1 MTVRVRRDPI
11 TFELVKNA
19 LASIADEMAV
29 TIVRTARSFVM
40 KEAMDFSTAICNAE
54 GQMVAQGLCLPLHMG
69 SIPAAMEALLAR
81 YSGQFSP
88 GDIYTLNDPYEGG
101 SHLPDIFVI
110 KPIFFDDRLAGFSCC
125 IGHQTDI
132 GGRVAGGNACDST
145 EIFQEGLRIP
155 PVKLYDRGTPNDTL
169 FRLLEKNVRVP
180 ATVLGDVMA
189 EVAACRIGEREFLKL
204 IQRYGM
210 EALREQMQ
218 DLLDYTEELTRAELR
233 SLPDGVFAFTDYIDD
248 DGITPDPITIHVQLI
263 KRDDALTADFTGT
276 SPQCKGAINA
286 PLSWTKSCL
295 YACIRSILD
304 PSIPNNAG
312 YFRPLTVIAPEGSFT
327 NCVLPAPVAARG
339 LAGMRIPEAIFGALA
354 KMLPHKVFACEV
366 AGDTGVTIAG
376 YHKDRTPFVFLE
388 FLYGSWGGSP
398 TRDGIDGCASLAI
411 NYSNTPA
418 ELIEVEQ
425 PIIIEQYG
433 YVPNSGGP
441 GKFRGGLA
449 LVRDYRFLADE
460 AYVQVRCD
468 RYKFLPYGLHGGKDG
483 TPANNTLNPQGEN
496 RQLPSK
502 FLLNVQKGDV
512 FRTVLAGPGG
522 WGDPLERDPELV
534 CADARNEKISID
546 YAQREYGVVLD
557 ERTWTVDWQATEA
570 LRETL
575 RQESKHPAQ
584 AKPPDPLASAD
595 A

>member
-1 MTVRVRRDPI
+1 MPTRVRRDPI

-40 KEAMDFSTAICNAE
+40 KEAMDFSTAICNAA

-69 SIPAAMEALLAR
+69 SIPSAMEALLAR
-81 YSGQFSP
+81 YGGQFQP
-88 GDIYTLNDPYEGG
+88 GDIYALNDPYEGG
-101 SHLPDIFVI
+101 SHLPDIFVF
-110 KPIFFDDRLAGFSCC
+110 KPIFAGARLAGFSCC

-145 EIFQEGLRIP
+145 EIYQEGLRIP
-155 PVKLYDRGTPNDTL
+155 PVKLYDRGVPNETL

-180 ATVLGDVMA
+180 ATVVGDIMA
-189 EVAACRIGEREFLKL
+189 EVAACRSGEREFLKL
-204 IQRYGM
+204 VERYGVN
-210 EALREQMQ
+210 ALQDYMQ
-218 DLLDYTEELTRAELR
+218 ELLDYTEELTRAELR
-233 SLPDGVFAFTDYIDD
+233 ALPDGEFAFADYIDD
-248 DGITPDPITIHVQLI
+248 DGITPDPITIQVRI
-263 KRDDALTADFTGT
+263 RKSGDALSADFTGT

-286 PLSWTKSCL
+286 PLSWTNSCL

-327 NCVLPAPVAARG
+327 NCVTPAPVAARG
-339 LAGMRIPEAIFGALA
+339 LAGMRITETIFGALA
-354 KMLPHKVFACEV
+354 KMLPDKVFACEV
-366 AGDTGVTIAG
+366 AGDTGITIAG
-376 YHKDRTPFVFLE
+376 YHQDRTPFVFLE

-398 TRDGIDGCASLAI
+398 SRDGVDACASLAI

-425 PIIIEQYG
+425 PLMIEQYG
-433 YVPNSGGP
+433 YVSNSGGA
-441 GKFRGGLA
+441 GQFRGGLA

-483 TPANNTLNPQGEN
+483 TPANNILNPDTEK

-502 FLLNVQKGDV
+502 FLMNVKKGDV
-512 FRTVLAGPGG
+512 FRTILAGPGG
-522 WGDPLERDPELV
+522 WGDPLKRDPALV
-534 CADARNEKISID
+534 AADVRNEKITAD
-546 YAQREYGVVLD
+546 YARREYGVVVD
-557 ERTWTVDWQATEA
+557 ERTWTVDVRATEA
-570 LRETL
+570 LRKTL
-575 RQESKHPAQ
+575 RREGAPQ
-584 AKPPDPLASAD
+584 KPEEAMISLPSAG

>member
-263 KRDDALTADFTGT
+263 KRGDTLTADFTGT

-304 PSIPNNAG
+304 
-312 YFRPLTVIAPEGSFT
+312 
-327 NCVLPAPVAARG
+327 
-339 LAGMRIPEAIFGALA
+339 
-354 KMLPHKVFACEV
+354 
-366 AGDTGVTIAG
+366 
-376 YHKDRTPFVFLE
+376 
-388 FLYGSWGGSP
+388 
-398 TRDGIDGCASLAI
+398 
-411 NYSNTPA
+411 
-418 ELIEVEQ
+418 
-425 PIIIEQYG
+425 
-433 YVPNSGGP
+433 
-441 GKFRGGLA
+441 
-449 LVRDYRFLADE
+449 
-460 AYVQVRCD
+460 
-468 RYKFLPYGLHGGKDG
+468 
-483 TPANNTLNPQGEN
+483 
-496 RQLPSK
+496 
-502 FLLNVQKGDV
+502 
-512 FRTVLAGPGG
+512 
-522 WGDPLERDPELV
+522 
-534 CADARNEKISID
+534 
-546 YAQREYGVVLD
+546 
-557 ERTWTVDWQATEA
+557 
-570 LRETL
+570 
-575 RQESKHPAQ
+575 
-584 AKPPDPLASAD
+584 
-595 A
+595 

>member
-1 MTVRVRRDPI
+1 MTTRVRRDPI
-11 TFELVKNA
+11 AFELVKNA
-19 LASIADEMAV
+19 LATIADEMAV

-40 KEAMDFSTAICNAE
+40 KEAMDFSTAICDAA

-81 YSGQFSP
+81 YGGEFAP
-88 GDIYTLNDPYEGG
+88 GDIYALNDPYEGG

-110 KPIFFDDRLAGFSCC
+110 KPIFAEDRLAGFSCC

-145 EIFQEGLRIP
+145 EIYQEGLRIP
-155 PVKLYDRGTPNDTL
+155 PVKLYERGVPNDTL

-189 EVAACRIGEREFLKL
+189 EVAACRSGAREFLKL
-204 IQRYGM
+204 VERYGL
-210 EALREQMQ
+210 EALQEYMRE
-218 DLLDYTEELTRAELR
+218 LLDYTEELTRAELR
-233 SLPDGVFAFTDYIDD
+233 ALPDGAFEFTDYIDD
-248 DGITPDPITIHVQLI
+248 DGITPDPIVIQVKLI
-263 KRDDALTADFTGT
+263 KHGGSLTADFTGT

-304 PSIPNNAG
+304 ASIPNNAG
-312 YFRPLTVIAPEGSFT
+312 YFRPLTVIASEGSFA

-376 YHKDRTPFVFLE
+376 YHKDRSPFVFLE

-425 PIIIEQYG
+425 PIMIEQYG

-483 TPANNTLNPQGEN
+483 TPANNILNPDTEN

-502 FLLNVQKGDV
+502 FLINVRKGDV

-522 WGDPLERDPELV
+522 WGDPLERDPDLV
-534 CADARNEKISID
+534 CTDVRDEKITAD
-546 YAQREYGVVLD
+546 YARREYGVVLD
-557 ERTWTVDWQATEA
+557 ERTWTVDLRATAA
-570 LRETL
+570 LRDGLHREREQRRPEEAPL
-575 RQESKHPAQ
+575 
-584 AKPPDPLASAD
+584 PPVSAN
-595 A
+595 